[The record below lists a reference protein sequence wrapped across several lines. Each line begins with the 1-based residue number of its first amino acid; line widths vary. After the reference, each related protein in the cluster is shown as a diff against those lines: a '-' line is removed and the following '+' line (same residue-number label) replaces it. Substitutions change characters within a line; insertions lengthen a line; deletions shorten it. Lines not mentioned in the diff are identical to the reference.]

1 MDTNTELYNVN
12 YKKALLTDF
21 GLAKQYEENTR
32 SNSLCGTME
41 YMSPEI
47 ILGKGHDKAADWW
60 SVGILL
66 FEMLTGKV
74 SILQNCLHKSIYFS
88 VFITCR
94 CKLKYFWFITLVKVK
109 VSNTCIWSIGPR

>member
-1 MDTNTELYNVN
+1 M
-12 YKKALLTDF
+12 LTDF
-21 GLAKQYEENTR
+21 GMAKKFDENTR
-32 SNSLCGTME
+32 SNSMCGTLE

-74 SILQNCLHKSIYFS
+74 SVSLVFTSCGCDFYFAL
-88 VFITCR
+88 FI
-94 CKLKYFWFITLVKVK
+94 VH
-109 VSNTCIWSIGPR
+109 